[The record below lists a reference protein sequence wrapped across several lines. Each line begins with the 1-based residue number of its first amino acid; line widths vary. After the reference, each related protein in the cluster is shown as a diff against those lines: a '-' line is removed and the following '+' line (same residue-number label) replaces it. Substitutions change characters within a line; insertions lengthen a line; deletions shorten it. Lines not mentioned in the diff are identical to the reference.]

1 MATLVDSHVHLDRY
15 TDEEVSAMVSRGA
28 TAGVARLL
36 TIGVDLPTSRAAL
49 RLAARHPSILAAVGV
64 HPTRLQEYPP
74 PPGPLPS
81 CLPWGPLPPRRARE
95 RGRQPATSPHLPL
108 STAVG
113 RGSGGGALL
122 FGLRALLDQKPAAI
136 GEVGL
141 DENAPDLE
149 GQQRFLAACLRLAED
164 RGLPLV
170 LHVVGE
176 PAIHEAALSIVA
188 RHPSVRAVA
197 HYFVGG
203 PDLARQYLERGCLIS
218 VGRPVTRPTE
228 TAVRAAVPTIPP
240 DRLLLETDTYPL
252 PGRTTEPRDVATVCA
267 AVAELT
273 GRPYEEIAAA
283 TTANFAR
290 FIGS

>member
-15 TDEEVSAMVSRGA
+15 TDEEVTAMVSRGA
-28 TAGVARLL
+28 AAGVANLL

-49 RLAARHPSILAAVGV
+49 QLAARHPNILAAVGI
-64 HPTRLQEYPP
+64 HPTRLQTLDPGIPP
-74 PPGPLPS
+74 PAGPLHHAYHGAPYPHG
-81 CLPWGPLPPRRARE
+81 LARE
-95 RGRQPATSPHLPL
+95 RGRQESPPPAPAH
-108 STAVG
+108 
-113 RGSGGGALL
+113 GGGAGGGGFL
-122 FGLRALLDQKPAAI
+122 ALLDQKPAAI

-141 DENAPDLE
+141 DEGAPDLE
-149 GQQRFLAACLRLAED
+149 GQQRFLAACLRLAETHA
-164 RGLPLV
+164 LPLV

-176 PAIHEAALSIVA
+176 RAIHEAALAIVGQ
-188 RHPSVRAVA
+188 HPGVRTVA

-203 PDLARQYLERGCLIS
+203 PDLAQRYVEANCWIS

-228 TAVRAAVPTIPP
+228 TAVRAAVPTIPL

-252 PGRTTEPRDVATVCA
+252 PGRTTEPRDVAAVCA

-273 GRPYEEIAAA
+273 GHTYGEIAAT
-283 TTANFAR
+283 TTANFST